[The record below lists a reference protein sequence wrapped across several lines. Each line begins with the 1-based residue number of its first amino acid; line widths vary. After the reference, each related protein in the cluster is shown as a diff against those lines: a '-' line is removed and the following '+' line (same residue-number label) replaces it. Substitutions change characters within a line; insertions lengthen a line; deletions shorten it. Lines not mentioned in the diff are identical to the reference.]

1 MDLIEEEAKVNKW
14 IQQTKILLKDN
25 FNIELDNSSSEYGE
39 YFYFKSHA
47 QIIFKN
53 HKSIMKYVF
62 LDFWYDNNKDKFCVM
77 IDSYTI
83 HNKIYLDNS
92 KAAFDLFLII
102 IKIYYKQSIKL
113 EEMRNHKDETE
124 KIS

>member
-14 IQQTKILLKDN
+14 IQQTKVLLKDN
-25 FNIELDNSSSEYGE
+25 FNIELESSFEYE
-39 YFYFKSHA
+39 KYSYFRNHA

-53 HKSIMKYVF
+53 HKSIMHHVF
-62 LDFWYDNNKDKFCVM
+62 LDFYYNNNKKKFCIM

-102 IKIYYKQSIKL
+102 IRIYYKQSIK
-113 EEMRNHKDETE
+113 RNNE
-124 KIS
+124 